1 MRLKLAL
8 IGQYLKFTL
17 SEAWILFIDIRE
29 DKHGTLVDP
38 LVTIQKLKKIINKNN
53 KHKTLAD

>member
-1 MRLKLAL
+1 MAL

-17 SEAWILFIDIRE
+17 SEAWFLFIDIRE